1 MGKFVKGDIVI
12 VPFPFSDLS
21 SNKKRPAMVIADLK
35 GDDVILCQITSQT
48 NKDKYSILIKD
59 SEFSSGQLIKESY
72 IRPNRLF
79 TADKN
84 IILYK
89 TATLKNFKI
98 QEVII
103 KLISIIK
110 N

>member
-1 MGKFVKGDIVI
+1 MEKFVKGDIVI

-21 SNKKRPAMVIADLK
+21 ESKKRPAMVIADLK
-35 GDDVILCQITSQT
+35 GDDVILCQITSQF
-48 NKDKYSILIKD
+48 NNDKYSVLLKD
-59 SEFSSGQLIKESY
+59 IDLKSGALAKESY

-89 TATLKNFKI
+89 AAQLKDAKTKEVVDKI
-98 QEVII
+98 
-103 KLISIIK
+103 ISIIQ